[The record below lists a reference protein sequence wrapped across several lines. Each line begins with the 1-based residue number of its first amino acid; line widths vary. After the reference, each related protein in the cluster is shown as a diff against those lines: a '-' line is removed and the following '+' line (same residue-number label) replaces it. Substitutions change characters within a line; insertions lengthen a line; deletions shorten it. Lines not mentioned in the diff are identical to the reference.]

1 MSVKCEKIHKLVNSL
16 KRHAFPFADSAIP
29 SDGVYILF
37 QKGEEGHGN
46 DRIVRVGT
54 HTADAKLLSRLKQH
68 FIRENKDS
76 SIFRKNIGRAFLNK
90 ENDPF
95 LKYWNIKMSTKE
107 DREKYSGKIDFSY
120 QKKMEERVSVY
131 IRSNFSFSVIKVN
144 SREERLDIEKKL
156 IGTVS
161 WCNECGASENWLGRY
176 SPVRKI
182 AESGLWLVNGVYGE
196 VFGEEEVE
204 RIGGN

>member
-16 KRHAFPFADSAIP
+16 KRHTFPFDDSAIP

-37 QKGEEGHGN
+37 QKGEKGHGM

-54 HTADAKLLSRLKQH
+54 HTSDGKLLSRLKQH

-76 SIFRKNIGRAFLNK
+76 SIFRKNIGRAFLNMAD
-90 ENDPF
+90 DPV
-95 LKYWNIKMSTKE
+95 LKYWNMKMSTKE
-107 DREKYSGKIDFSY
+107 NREKYSGKFDFSY
-120 QKKMEERVSVY
+120 KNKMEERVSAY

-144 SREERLDIEKKL
+144 SRKERLDIEKKM

-161 WCNECGASENWLGRY
+161 WCNECGASENWLGRH
-176 SPVRKI
+176 SPVKKI
-182 AESGLWLVNGVYGE
+182 AESGLWLVNGLYGE

-204 RIGGN
+204 GIVGN